1 MNWNNIIEPDGTVVG
16 GPGSVTFLYINGG
29 GMMEPGLVILDEEG
43 NAYPYLGWYDDYL
56 TNKAVG

>member
-1 MNWNNIIEPDGTVVG
+1 MVG